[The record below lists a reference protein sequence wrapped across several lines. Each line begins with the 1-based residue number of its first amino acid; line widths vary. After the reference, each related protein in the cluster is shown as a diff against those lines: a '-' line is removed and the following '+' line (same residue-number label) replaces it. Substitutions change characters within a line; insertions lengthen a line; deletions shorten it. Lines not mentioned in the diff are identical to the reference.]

1 MAASA
6 ASSANLDS
14 FDDDLEFG
22 VEEDALLMESQSPG
36 DGDGR
41 AASESA
47 DASLRK
53 PVVGSVATTSNNSQ
67 RPRISYF
74 R

>member
-6 ASSANLDS
+6 ASSANLDT
-14 FDDDLEFG
+14 FEDDLEFG
-22 VEEDALLMESQSPG
+22 VEEDALLMESQSPD

-47 DASLRK
+47 DASQRK
-53 PVVGSVATTSNNSQ
+53 PAVGSVATTTNNSQ